1 MKIVDPNVEI
11 IQETNPLKRIELC
24 GRVCYKSEGKIAD
37 DSAKAFVKRMISRGH
52 TSVLEHARIVISE
65 RDAISR
71 IRKAQSPGHHL
82 PYGFEHRNHWA
93 LGSYPG
99 YNYYVMNVR
108 DFVAIGGTLSE
119 VSESVNAFGYMTVRF
134 TCDRAIANELVRHRV
149 FSFSQESTRYVNYE
163 KQGVKFVRPVPFEW
177 AETSGDRSELPD
189 SLADPRFQAWFIGCE
204 QAESSYKRLIWEG
217 CPPQEARLVLPLSTK
232 TELIMT
238 GTHSQWEEMLKL
250 RLDRASHPQMRY
262 LMQLLV
268 FHADFPS
275 EKIFI
280 PKGTEE

>member
-24 GRVCYKSEGKIAD
+24 GRVCCKSEGKITD
-37 DSAKAFVKRMISRGH
+37 DSAETFVKGLIERGH
-52 TSVLEHARIVISE
+52 TSVLEHARVLVSE
-65 RDAISR
+65 CDLRKLSLDRIPVDVVSR
-71 IRKAQSPGHHL
+71 MTEYQ
-82 PYGFEHRNHWA
+82 GF
-93 LGSYPG
+93 
-99 YNYYVMNVR
+99 VDVNVR
-108 DFVAIGGTLSE
+108 DYFVLFPDFRP
-119 VSESVNAFGYMTVRF
+119 ESIEGLIPSRGYMTVRF

-163 KQGVKFVRPVPFEW
+163 KQGVEFIRPVPFEW

-217 CPPQEARLVLPLSTK
+217 CLPQEARLVLPLSTK

-238 GTHSQWEEMLKL
+238 GTYSQWEEMLKL

-268 FHADFPS
+268 SHADFPT
-275 EKIFI
+275 EKISV
-280 PKGTEE
+280 PKGAEA